1 MDKLIAKVKKDVDK
15 GDKKKAEKDLHVLK
29 KADKKFDRKIEHAK
43 KVEKKMKKGK
53 C

>member
-15 GDKKKAEKDLHVLK
+15 GNKSKAEKDLKVLK
-29 KADKKFDRKIEHAK
+29 KADKKFDKKIEDA
-43 KVEKKMKKGK
+43 KKMKKGK